1 MEGSAST
8 ESRAGRQGLAA
19 MTYGGYSC
27 GYQSYIRSQPVH
39 VRINETGVRAKSCT
53 PRAKKKNKS
62 HWSSFQSMLY
72 FSCIDVNPGMNLQ
85 DTSVS
90 GGSTHFY
97 WLLSSPKAS
106 GMC

>member
-27 GYQSYIRSQPVH
+27 AYQSYIRSQPVH

-53 PRAKKKNKS
+53 PRAKKKKN
-62 HWSSFQSMLY
+62 LTGAA
-72 FSCIDVNPGMNLQ
+72 FSLC
-85 DTSVS
+85 
-90 GGSTHFY
+90 ST
-97 WLLSSPKAS
+97 LAAL
-106 GMC
+106 M